1 MRLLLVLSLA
11 AVLAGVPQTATAQQ
25 KEYFT
30 DDEIDL
36 IRDAQE
42 INLRMPV
49 LFDLADQRLF
59 FLGVKEKTEK
69 QKKERS
75 KLQEALLKAAQKA
88 AQKITKTG
96 APSGGPK
103 PAEPIDPEVYL
114 ADFTRAELLR
124 GYMEALDEAMN
135 NIDDFYER
143 KFDVRDALE
152 ALEKYTS
159 EALPFLN
166 KYQSRN
172 AAEEAALL
180 DARDKTQEALDGAR
194 EAMETVPKTEKKSAK

>member
-1 MRLLLVLSLA
+1 MRLLFALSLA

-42 INLRMPV
+42 IKLRMPV
-49 LFDLADQRLF
+49 LFDLADRRLF
-59 FLGVKEKTEK
+59 FLGVKEKTQK
-69 QKKERS
+69 QKEERS
-75 KLQEALLKAAQKA
+75 KLQEALLKAAQK
-88 AQKITKTG
+88 ITKTG
-96 APSGGPK
+96 PTGPK

-114 ADFTRAELLR
+114 ADFTRSELLR

-159 EALPFLN
+159 EALPLLN

-180 DARDKTQEALDGAR
+180 DARDKTQEALNGAR
-194 EAMETVPKTEKKSAK
+194 EAMETVPKTEKKAKD

>member
-11 AVLAGVPQTATAQQ
+11 AVLVGVPQTATAQQ

-42 INLRMPV
+42 IKLRMPV
-49 LFDLADQRLF
+49 LFDLADRRLF

-69 QKKERS
+69 QKEERS
-75 KLQEALLKAAQKA
+75 KLQEALLKAAQK
-88 AQKITKTG
+88 ITKTG
-96 APSGGPK
+96 PPSGPK

-159 EALPFLN
+159 EALPLLN

-194 EAMETVPKTEKKSAK
+194 EAMETVPKTEKKGKD

>member
-1 MRLLLVLSLA
+1 MRLLFALSLA

-42 INLRMPV
+42 IKLRMPV
-49 LFDLADQRLF
+49 LFDLADRRLF

-69 QKKERS
+69 QKEERS

-96 APSGGPK
+96 APSGPK

-180 DARDKTQEALDGAR
+180 DARDKTQEALAGAR

>member
-42 INLRMPV
+42 IKLRMPV
-49 LFDLADQRLF
+49 LFDLADRRLF

-69 QKKERS
+69 QKEERS

-96 APSGGPK
+96 APSGPK

-114 ADFTRAELLR
+114 ADFTRADQRCFEVLAR
-124 GYMEALDEAMN
+124 YDAVHDEAASG
-135 NIDDFYER
+135 R
-143 KFDVRDALE
+143 KDVG
-152 ALEKYTS
+152 KS
-159 EALPFLN
+159 
-166 KYQSRN
+166 
-172 AAEEAALL
+172 LL
-180 DARDKTQEALDGAR
+180 HCCDEIATLIVLGTCAGLRLG
-194 EAMETVPKTEKKSAK
+194 M